1 MQNAI
6 SEDQG
11 LRTSTPSEAKL
22 LLLNILAERYL
33 FTKTLADL
41 EAALKIAR
49 QTIADLPIFYT
60 PRDRILYCL
69 SLLLKYRFY
78 RLQQLVD
85 YNESVEILRDLI
97 GKTARDP
104 LEKNEKHTISTTAGA

>member
-69 SLLLKYRFY
+69 RLLLKYRFY